1 MSFTVTLQPS
11 GRNFLC
17 AADTNILRAGLDAG
31 LFLPY
36 SCRSGVCRTCRGT
49 VLEGKVDFGNVH
61 ATYLPES
68 DRAQGL
74 ALLCSAKPLSDLVIQ
89 AREMDMSSAIR
100 AKFMPCRIFAMQRV
114 APDVML
120 ITLSLPMNEPMLYR
134 AGQYVEF
141 VLKDGRR
148 RAYSIANAP
157 HNEGVRQLELHLRLT
172 PGGAFTEHVFGAMKL
187 REIHRIEMPLGTFF
201 LREESAKPMVM
212 LASGTGF
219 APIKA
224 IIEYTL
230 QKGMTRPIT
239 LYWGGRRRADLY
251 MQALAEQ
258 WAAQHPHIRF
268 VPVLSDATPECAW
281 NGRTGFVH
289 RAVMGDFPDLSGH
302 QVYACGAP
310 VVVESALRDFRNSCG
325 LPEEEFFADS
335 FLTEAD
341 KAGNPHVSQ

>member
-1 MSFTVTLQPS
+1 
-11 GRNFLC
+11 
-17 AADTNILRAGLDAG
+17 
-31 LFLPY
+31 
-36 SCRSGVCRTCRGT
+36 
-49 VLEGKVDFGNVH
+49 
-61 ATYLPES
+61 
-68 DRAQGL
+68 
-74 ALLCSAKPLSDLVIQ
+74 
-89 AREMDMSSAIR
+89 
-100 AKFMPCRIFAMQRV
+100 
-114 APDVML
+114 
-120 ITLSLPMNEPMLYR
+120 MNEPMLYR

-141 VLKDGRR
+141 ILKDGKR

-172 PGGAFTEHVFGAMKL
+172 PGGAFTEHVFGAMKP
-187 REIHRIEMPLGTFF
+187 RDIHRIEMPLGTFF
-201 LREESAKPMVM
+201 LREESDKPMVM

-230 QKGMTRPIT
+230 QKGLTRPIT
-239 LYWGGRRRADLY
+239 LYWGGRRREDLY

-258 WAAQHPHIRF
+258 WAGQHPHIRF

-281 NGRTGFVH
+281 SGRTGFVH
-289 RAVMGDFPDLSGH
+289 RAVMEDFPDLSGH

-341 KAGNPHVSQ
+341 KAGNPHVNPVTPVNP